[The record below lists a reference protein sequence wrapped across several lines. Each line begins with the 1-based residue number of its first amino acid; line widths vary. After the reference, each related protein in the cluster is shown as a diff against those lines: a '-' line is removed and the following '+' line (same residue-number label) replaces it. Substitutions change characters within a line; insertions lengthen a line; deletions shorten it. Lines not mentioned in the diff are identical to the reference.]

1 MLAAHVRQIPW
12 ASGHG
17 LGVLNAFFARLS
29 ADTLAAVY
37 WVRRATC
44 GLTGH
49 DMVRHFEPGR
59 MSLECMHCGEQTP
72 GWAVEARRI

>member
-1 MLAAHVRQIPW
+1 VLAAHVRQIPW
-12 ASGHG
+12 APGHG
-17 LGVLNAFFARLS
+17 LGVLNTFLARLS
-29 ADTLAAVY
+29 ADTLAALS

-72 GWAVEARRI
+72 GWAVETRRI

>member
-17 LGVLNAFFARLS
+17 LGVLNTFFARLG
-29 ADTLAAVY
+29 ADTRAAAY
-37 WVRRATC
+37 WLRRIVC

-49 DMVRHFEPGR
+49 AMVRHFEPGR
-59 MSLECMHCGEQTP
+59 MSLECMHCGERTP
-72 GWAVEARRI
+72 GWAVAVRRF